1 MYKLSRF
8 LSTLIVTSLLVGCS
22 SLTRAKTLEDYR
34 MPTDIPTTTELT
46 VTAQTEM
53 AASLPPEDCS
63 VTTATKNVAFTAPDP
78 YSPDAPWDDGFF
90 WFGTKG
96 LWTALHMDGVWKG
109 LPDNPH
115 GYTQK
120 IMWWSK
126 LFVLEDEPEP
136 ALVVTGRR
144 LDAEVPPLQFYGAT
158 NAMAGDI
165 KTAMLTGVDFPT
177 LGCWEVTGE
186 YKKSQLTFVV
196 WIAP

>member
-1 MYKLSRF
+1 MHKCSHF
-8 LSTLIVTSLLVGCS
+8 LLITILISLLVGCA
-22 SLTRAKTLEDYR
+22 SLSKAKTLEDYR

-53 AASLPPEDCS
+53 AASLPPADCS
-63 VTTATKNVAFTAPDP
+63 VTTATKNVAFTAPEP
-78 YSPDAPWDDGFF
+78 YSPDAPWDGFF

-109 LPDNPH
+109 LPDNPQ

-120 IMWWSK
+120 IMWWSD
-126 LFVLEDEPEP
+126 LFVVEDELEP

-144 LDAEVPPLQFYGAT
+144 LDAEAPPLQFYGAT